1 MYLGDRKIAGAT
13 KNIISRI
20 SCELEFEKQSGRTFL
35 HMSNVS
41 GVSAA
46 SIERIHKNPT
56 GNESLDTWA
65 RLAALCGKELALVP
79 KRRRQRRGQ

>member
-46 SIERIHKNPT
+46 SIERIHKNP
-56 GNESLDTWA
+56 
-65 RLAALCGKELALVP
+65 K
-79 KRRRQRRGQ
+79 KRIVGHMGQIGSTVW